1 MSSSTIAKASR
12 VERAVERLEA
22 SIDRLDRA
30 LAKGADAANV
40 PVDVAALET
49 LRSEND
55 ELRDLNQIAAD
66 RLASVIQR
74 LDGLLTEN
82 RDA

>member
-22 SIDRLDRA
+22 SVDRLDRA
-30 LAKGADAANV
+30 LANGADPANV
-40 PVDVAALET
+40 PVDNAALEN

-66 RLASVIQR
+66 RLAAVIQR
-74 LDGLLTEN
+74 LDGLLAEN

>member
-1 MSSSTIAKASR
+1 MRHPSTAWTGP
-12 VERAVERLEA
+12 
-22 SIDRLDRA
+22 

-55 ELRDLNQIAAD
+55 ELRDINQIAAD